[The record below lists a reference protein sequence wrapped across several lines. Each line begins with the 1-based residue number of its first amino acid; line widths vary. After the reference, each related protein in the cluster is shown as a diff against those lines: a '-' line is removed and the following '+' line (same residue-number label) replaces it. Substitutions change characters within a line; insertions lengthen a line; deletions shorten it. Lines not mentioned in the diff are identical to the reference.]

1 MASMKGIYDVLE
13 ENTKQKKEDNQYE
26 KAKSIL
32 NISFTMYISSLPKN
46 SSVRPYMI
54 IAFIIS
60 SFVLQSYAYH
70 KSLWGMPSI
79 VLELFYDAIYD
90 QFPSFLRNS
99 ALLKTLYSFPLHIT
113 SVGNSLDLCS
123 LVPLLQIHIPRSFF
137 SSSSCSYS
145 SICFLCFECSV
156 WFLSLFFEF

>member
-1 MASMKGIYDVLE
+1 MVTDTMASMKGIYDVLE

-60 SFVLQSYAYH
+60 SRPVFAAV
-70 KSLWGMPSI
+70 
-79 VLELFYDAIYD
+79 V
-90 QFPSFLRNS
+90 
-99 ALLKTLYSFPLHIT
+99 
-113 SVGNSLDLCS
+113 V
-123 LVPLLQIHIPRSFF
+123 
-137 SSSSCSYS
+137 
-145 SICFLCFECSV
+145 
-156 WFLSLFFEF
+156 